1 MARHV
6 CPNCGATVSG
16 NEQFCPTCGTFL
28 EYEDEGPGE
37 EEYETFE
44 LGAGPPPS
52 PRDPVICP
60 SCGADNA
67 PTNRHCEECGARLSQ
82 GPLPAAPRPAV
93 QATAGVRAVIAIG
106 GLLLGVIIIALL
118 FQLFGGDDEE
128 SPQATAAP
136 GDTTSTTLQIAEP
149 AVLDPLDVQCSS
161 EGVGE
166 FVCQNL
172 TSGSD
177 ALYQVNWEE
186 LEANGETLTI
196 TIRFRSAVAISRID
210 WTNITNDDTRFQRNY
225 KARALT
231 ISSDDSLSDTQIDLQ
246 NIPGAQQ
253 VDFAS
258 LNTHQ
263 VTIQVNS
270 AWPAQLIDEQ
280 VFSEM
285 AIQEIEVIGR
295 PAEGGATTP
304 TTEGADTTTTTPQD
318 TTTTAPEETTTTGG

>member
-6 CPNCGATVSG
+6 CPNCGATVTG
-16 NEQFCPTCGTFL
+16 NEQFCPTCGTYL
-28 EYEDEGPGE
+28 DHEHEITPEEDYER
-37 EEYETFE
+37 FE
-44 LGAGPPPS
+44 LGAGPPPAA
-52 PRDPVICP
+52 REPVICP
-60 SCGADNA
+60 SCGAENA
-67 PTNRHCEECGARLSQ
+67 PSNRHCEECGARLSQ

-118 FQLFGGDDEE
+118 FQLFGGDEE
-128 SPQATAAP
+128 GPEAPAAT
-136 GDTTSTTLQIAEP
+136 GETTSTTLQVDEP
-149 AVLDPLDVQCSS
+149 DILDPLDVQCSH

-172 TSGSD
+172 ISGSE

-186 LEANGETLTI
+186 MEANGETLTI

-210 WTNITNDDTRFQRNY
+210 WTNITNDETRFQRNY

-246 NIPGAQQ
+246 NIPGTQR

-263 VTIQVNS
+263 VTIEVQS
-270 AWPAQLIDEQ
+270 AWPAQLIDGQ
-280 VFSEM
+280 VFSEL
-285 AIQEIEVIGR
+285 AIEEIEVIGR
-295 PAEGGATTP
+295 PAEGAGP
-304 TTEGADTTTTTPQD
+304 TTTTVPGGA
-318 TTTTAPEETTTTGG
+318 TTTAPEETTTTTGG